1 MTIVLLHAYPL
12 NQHMW
17 QPQQDALTPFGP
29 VIALDYAGF
38 GTSHW
43 EISPHT
49 PRRIDD
55 VAQHIL
61 TELEHRGINQFAVAG
76 LSMGGY
82 VALAMW
88 RLAAARIRGI
98 AICNSRARAD
108 DDATKAVR
116 TRNAEIARTSGAT
129 AIAEIMMPR
138 LLSPYATADVVTQ
151 VRQMAL
157 QASPAALANA
167 MEMIRDRPDA
177 STLLAQIQ
185 VPSLVIGATDDPII
199 SIAESHHVAT
209 QLPNAQCVIL
219 QQCGHISNLER
230 PQPFNDALTDW
241 MMRVSDYS
249 A

>member
-1 MTIVLLHAYPL
+1 MTTVLLHAYPL
-12 NQHMW
+12 NQSMW
-17 QPQQDALTPFGP
+17 QPQLDALATFGP
-29 VIALDYAGF
+29 VVALDYAGF

-43 EISPHT
+43 DIAPHT

-61 TELEHRGINQFAVAG
+61 TELNHRGIDQFAVAG

-82 VALAMW
+82 VALALW

-108 DDATKAVR
+108 DDVTKAVR
-116 TRNAEIARTSGAT
+116 TRNAEIARANGAT

-138 LLSPYATADVVTQ
+138 LLSSYATADVVTH

-157 QASPAALANA
+157 QAPPTALANA

-177 STLLAQIQ
+177 SALLAHIQ
-185 VPSLVIGATDDPII
+185 VLSLVIGATDDPII
-199 SIAESHHVAT
+199 SVAESQHVAA
-209 QLPNAQCVIL
+209 QLPDAQCVIL
-219 QQCGHISNLER
+219 HQCGHISNLER
-230 PQPFNDALTDW
+230 PHAFNEALTHW
-241 MMRVSDYS
+241 RSRIS
-249 A
+249 H

>member
-1 MTIVLLHAYPL
+1 MTTVLLHAYPL

-17 QPQQDALTPFGP
+17 QPQRDSLATFGP
-29 VIALDYAGF
+29 VITLDYAGF
-38 GTSHW
+38 GASHW
-43 EISPHT
+43 DIAPRT

-61 TELEHRGINQFAVAG
+61 TELDQRGIDQFAVAG

-88 RLAAARIRGI
+88 RIAAARIRGI

-108 DDATKAVR
+108 DEATKAVR
-116 TRNAEIARTSGAT
+116 TRNAEIARTSGAV
-129 AIAEIMMPR
+129 AIADIMMPR
-138 LLSPYATADVVTQ
+138 LLSAYAPASVVTQ

-157 QASPAALANA
+157 QASPDALANA

-177 STLLAQIQ
+177 SALLPTIQ
-185 VPSLVIGATDDPII
+185 VPSLVIGATDDPIMPVT
-199 SIAESHHVAT
+199 ESQSVADA
-209 QLPNAQCVIL
+209 LPNSQCVIVP
-219 QQCGHISNLER
+219 QCGHISNLER
-230 PQPFNDALTDW
+230 PQVFNAALIRWLT
-241 MMRVSDYS
+241 RVSDYS